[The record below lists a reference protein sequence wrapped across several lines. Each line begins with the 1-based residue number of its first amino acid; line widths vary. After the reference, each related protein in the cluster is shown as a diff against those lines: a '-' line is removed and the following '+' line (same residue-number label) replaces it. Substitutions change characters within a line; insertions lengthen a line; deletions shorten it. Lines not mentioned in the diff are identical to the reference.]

1 MVVLLKKVI
10 DYLNENPEVKEKFI
24 ERKIC
29 LIGLSKA
36 EKQAVLDVF
45 SGNTAVLS
53 VPFYW

>member
-1 MVVLLKKVI
+1 MLKKVI